1 MLHQYELSRYC
12 KGLTSNMLF
21 VLHIFLL
28 IIQMQKLLFLVLFRY
43 IRLCDATEL
52 NADNFSS
59 ARKQTRNTI
68 RLLEKYKI
76 VILLFVSCA
85 HFQAEDGGGE
95 ARGGGFSSGLVLMPF
110 LIDWLVIP
118 CFVTYFLAGV
128 STRQLC
134 GSITWPIHLR
144 RHQFWQLHPIAQC
157 VLVTDRHACVCV
169 CVVCVCMHSL
179 NTWQLDWIVHWH

>member
-1 MLHQYELSRYC
+1 MLSAFLPLFCSVAPNRFLIQFIKCYSASSHVLPIESMLHQYELSRYC

-95 ARGGGFSSGLVLMPF
+95 ARGGGFSSRLALMPF

-128 STRQLC
+128 STRQL
-134 GSITWPIHLR
+134 
-144 RHQFWQLHPIAQC
+144 
-157 VLVTDRHACVCV
+157 
-169 CVVCVCMHSL
+169 
-179 NTWQLDWIVHWH
+179 